1 MVGGKRRR
9 SARRQVLGSHQKCW
23 LYGRHAV
30 LEALRAGRWR
40 PLEVWLAGDLEAEVR
55 DEATAITTRLEI
67 PVVESDTDTLTKG
80 CGGLAHQGL
89 LARMPPFPYVDAERL
104 LDAAV
109 APAFFVILDGIQDPF
124 NFGAILRSAD
134 VFGAGGVIVPA
145 VSQSEV
151 TVQVARSSAGAVN
164 HVPIAQVGELLDVL
178 SRLRARGVRSI
189 AASGDAELAVSEC
202 DLRDAC
208 ALVIGNE
215 GAGVRD
221 EVLAACDLRVKIPQM
236 GHIDSL
242 NAAVAAGILCYEVQ
256 RQRQVARNV
265 T

>member
-9 SARRQVLGSHQKCW
+9 SPRRQVLGSHQKCW
-23 LYGRHAV
+23 LFGRHAV
-30 LEALRAGRWR
+30 LEALRAGRWQ
-40 PLEVWLAGDLEAEVR
+40 PLEVWLAADIEADVR
-55 DEATAITTRLEI
+55 RETTALADRHDI
-67 PVVESDTDTLTKG
+67 PVVESDTAALTRR

-89 LARMPPFPYVDAERL
+89 LARMPPFTYADADQL
-104 LDAAV
+104 LDDAP

-134 VFGAGGVIVPA
+134 VFGAAGVFVPS

-164 HVPIAQVGELLDVL
+164 HVPIAQVSDLSELL
-178 SRLRARGVRSI
+178 SKLRHRGVRSI
-189 AASGDAELAVSEC
+189 AASGSAELEVSEC
-202 DLRDAC
+202 DLRAPC

-215 GAGVRD
+215 GTGVRPD
-221 EVLAACDLRVKIPQM
+221 VLSACDLRVRIPQS

-256 RQRQVARNV
+256 RQRQ